1 MAIKLTEMCKYYG
14 RGASKVSA
22 LKEINLEITQGEIIA
37 IMGPSGSGKSTLMN
51 VIGFL
56 DRPSAGIYEFNGKRV
71 DGLNDNQL
79 AALRNRHVG
88 FVFQNFNLLPRY
100 TALANVEVPL
110 IYSGVPARKRHKIA
124 AELLEV
130 VGLKDRM
137 NHKSNELSGGQKQ
150 RVAIARALANH
161 PSLILADEPTG
172 NLDTK
177 SGKEIMKLFDTLNSI
192 GVTVVL
198 VTHDQEIADY
208 ARRVLYIRDGLIES
222 DSGIRKQIQNQQW
235 STDKRQGK
243 VNI

>member
-1 MAIKLTEMCKYYG
+1 MVIRLSKMYKHYG

-22 LKEINLEITQGEIIA
+22 LKEINLDIAQGEILA

-56 DRPSAGIYEFNGKRV
+56 DRPSVGIYEFNGERV

-79 AALRNRHVG
+79 AVLRNKHVG

-100 TALANVEVPL
+100 TAMANVEVPL
-110 IYSGVPARKRHKIA
+110 IYAGVPSHKRHRIA

-137 NHKSNELSGGQKQ
+137 YHKSNELSGGQKQ
-150 RVAIARALANH
+150 RVAIARALVNH
-161 PSLILADEPTG
+161 PAIILADEPTG

-177 SGKEIMKLFDTLNSI
+177 SGQEIMKLFDTLNSI

-198 VTHDQEIADY
+198 VTHDNEIADF
-208 ARRVLYIRDGLIES
+208 AKRVIYIRDGEIVS
-222 DSGIRKQIQNQQW
+222 DTGIKRLKQKQQW
-235 STDKRQGK
+235 IADKRQGK
-243 VNI
+243 IKG

>member
-1 MAIKLTEMCKYYG
+1 MTIRLSEMYKDYG
-14 RGASKVSA
+14 RGVSKVSA
-22 LKEINLEITQGEIIA
+22 LKEINLQITQGEILA

-71 DGLNDNQL
+71 DGLTENQL
-79 AALRNRHVG
+79 AVLRNKHVG

-110 IYSGVPARKRHKIA
+110 IYSGVPAHKRHKIA
-124 AELLEV
+124 SELLEV

-137 NHKSNELSGGQKQ
+137 HHKSNELSGGQKQ

-177 SGKEIMKLFDTLNSI
+177 SGREIMKLFDTLNSI

-208 ARRVLYIRDGLIES
+208 ARRVIYIRDGLIES
-222 DSGIRKQIQNQQW
+222 DSGPSKPKENHQW

-243 VNI
+243 SRI